1 MYRNYRHRKTTI
13 QRQLINTLI
22 IESLDRQE
30 NEVQRTG
37 EMVIE
42 QEQSPKNNQL
52 IILAIPKP
60 ERLVQKTVQ
69 LLLETRLS
77 PENVL

>member
-1 MYRNYRHRKTTI
+1 
-13 QRQLINTLI
+13 
-22 IESLDRQE
+22 
-30 NEVQRTG
+30 
-37 EMVIE
+37 MVIK
-42 QEQSPKNNQL
+42 QEQKPENIFELRDALEIQGAEKAELYLQPINQL